1 MNSHVQYLHQAAS
14 LGTSSD
20 GQTKPVPTS
29 FGASLSHHAQRPPLL
44 RAGGAPKCD
53 VFWGL
58 FLGTSP

>member
-1 MNSHVQYLHQAAS
+1 MFSIYTRLP

-20 GQTKPVPTS
+20 CQTKPVPTS
-29 FGASLSHHAQRPPLL
+29 FGASLSHQAQRPPL

-53 VFWGL
+53 TFWGL